1 MVESYDGEGNVPVDL
16 SSLIGGAGFGT
27 GTEDFVEVEC
37 DLAELLNHYKFH
49 PLNYFLV
56 QEINL
61 LGKTDEF
68 HLYSFFSA
76 ELE

>member
-1 MVESYDGEGNVPVDL
+1 MNLPGG
-16 SSLIGGAGFGT
+16 GGASANA
-27 GTEDFVEVEC
+27 TEDFEEVEC
-37 DLAELLNHYKFH
+37 DLAELLHHYKFH

-56 QEINL
+56 QDINL

-68 HLYSFFSA
+68 HLYSFHSG